1 MAAPKQI
8 RQTARVLFNVSLEN
22 GAIAPERV
30 AGVLAWVEK
39 AKPSGEL
46 AVLREYHRLVK
57 AEINRTR
64 ARIEHSGALPAG
76 AESSIAAALSKRY
89 NRAITATTTENS
101 ALIAGIRV
109 SIGDDV
115 FESSIA
121 GQLESLSLAD

>member
-8 RQTARVLFNVSLEN
+8 RQTARVLFNASLEN
-22 GAIAPERV
+22 GALSSERV
-30 AGVLAWVEK
+30 TGVLAWVEK
-39 AKPSGEL
+39 AKPSGNL
-46 AVLREYHRLVK
+46 ALLREYHRLVK

-64 ARIEHSGALPAG
+64 ARIEHAGALPAE
-76 AESSIAAALSKRY
+76 AAASIAAALSKRY
-89 NRAITATTTENS
+89 NRAITASATENS

-121 GQLESLSLAD
+121 GQLESLALAD